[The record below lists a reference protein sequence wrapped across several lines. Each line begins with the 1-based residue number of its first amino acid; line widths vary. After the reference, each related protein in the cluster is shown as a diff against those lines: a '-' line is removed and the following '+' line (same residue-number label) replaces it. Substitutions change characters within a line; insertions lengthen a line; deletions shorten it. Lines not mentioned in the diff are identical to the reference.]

1 MTDQLDSTTPPSTP
15 EPVAAP
21 PKDRLGA
28 NYFKLFGASTI
39 SNLGDGIGLIAYP
52 WLASAVTRNPFL
64 ISLVAVVQRLPWLL
78 FSLPAGVIT
87 DRNDR
92 RTLMVLAN
100 SIRAVL
106 TLGVAFIVLGKQG
119 VLPGPDEIN
128 DAATDFA
135 TDHLLYVIVLLA
147 TLLMGFAEVLYD
159 NSAQTFMPSIVH
171 KQHLEKANGRLWSIE
186 MVANTFVGPPLGA
199 LLLVAAF
206 SVPFFFDAA
215 TFAVSA
221 ALIALIPATKRRSKS
236 RAVPA
241 PGAPATG
248 TPATEHGAEGDQTPD
263 HELAVGPRQSS
274 RPAPGAP
281 ATKHGVEGDQTPD
294 HEPAVSPR
302 PSSWKDELREGFAWL
317 WSHDLL
323 RPMAIILGLLNM
335 LGTMSVATMVLFA
348 QEVLETTPT
357 EFALLETG
365 GAIGGVIGGWTASR
379 IAKKIGAGPSL
390 SLTLT
395 VGGATTCVMG
405 IANSWYLV
413 WLMFAIAMLVAVL
426 WNVITVSL
434 RQSIIPD
441 HLLGRV
447 NSVYRFFA
455 WGMMP
460 LGAALGGLIVVLTD
474 VWGSR
479 ELALRMPFFI
489 AGGLH
494 FVVWAVAAPKL
505 TTAKIEAAR
514 AAAASDDD

>member
-1 MTDQLDSTTPPSTP
+1 MTDQLDSATPPSTP
-15 EPVAAP
+15 EPVTSP

-241 PGAPATG
+241 PGAPAT
-248 TPATEHGAEGDQTPD
+248 
-263 HELAVGPRQSS
+263 
-274 RPAPGAP
+274 
-281 ATKHGVEGDQTPD
+281 KHGVEGDQTPD

-302 PSSWKDELREGFAWL
+302 PSSWKAELREGFAWL